1 MAWLKAHW
9 IAVVVGAALF
19 VVGIGI
25 GAAGS
30 DSEGDGEPAGAIADV
45 VTEVVTE
52 SETVDPTDDE
62 LRALED
68 RAAALED
75 RAAVLR
81 QRERSV
87 VERERKVTRAER
99 VIARS
104 TFGDGVYL
112 VGEDVPPGSYLARGG
127 GDCYWARLE
136 DRSQDIIDNHIG
148 AGQVRVTI
156 NAGELFETQGCGTW
170 RRG

>member
-1 MAWLKAHW
+1 MTWLKGHW
-9 IAVVVGAALF
+9 IAVVAGAALF
-19 VVGIGI
+19 FVGIGI

-30 DSEGDGEPAGAIADV
+30 ESENDTEPASAVPQV

-52 SETVDPTDDE
+52 SETVDPSDDQ
-62 LRALED
+62 LRALEE

-81 QRERSV
+81 QRERGV
-87 VERERKVTRAER
+87 AERERALTRAER
-99 VIARS
+99 VSGHS

-112 VGEDVPPGSYLARGG
+112 VGTDVPPGSYLARGG

-136 DRSQDIIDNHIG
+136 DGSQDIIDNHIG
-148 AGQVRVTI
+148 TGQVRVTI

>member
-1 MAWLKAHW
+1 MTWVKGHW
-9 IAVVVGAALF
+9 IAVVAGAALF
-19 VVGIGI
+19 FVGIGI

-30 DSEGDGEPAGAIADV
+30 ASEDDAEPAGAVPNV

-52 SETVDPTDDE
+52 SETVDPTDDQ
-62 LRALED
+62 LRALEE

-75 RAAVLR
+75 RTAALR
-81 QRERSV
+81 QRERGV
-87 VERERKVTRAER
+87 AQRERALRRAER
-99 VIARS
+99 VIGRS

-136 DRSQDIIDNHIG
+136 DGSQDIIDNHIG
-148 AGQVRVTI
+148 TGQVRVTI